1 LPIHKPWPSPEVE
14 FGLREGYRSR
24 TGLGIALKQTPLMAM
39 ALFILRQGLCYGSRY
54 FG

>member
-1 LPIHKPWPSPEVE
+1 
-14 FGLREGYRSR
+14 
-24 TGLGIALKQTPLMAM
+24 MAM